1 MITVSDRAAG
11 AVIGALIGD
20 ALGLGP
26 HWYYDLAELRR
37 DYGDW
42 ISGYTD
48 PKPDRYHAG
57 MKGGQ
62 LDQTGLLLVLLL
74 RSVVDNREYNEDDF
88 THRLDTFFEGLD
100 GTPMQGPGGYTSQS
114 IREAFRR
121 RTQRGLS
128 WKETGGHADTTE
140 AAERAIVLASRY
152 ALNLRRVAE
161 TVSANCVLTQAD
173 PAIVAM
179 TTAYNAVLALL
190 VSGENLDAAISDKL
204 MDLVQKGDLPFHT
217 VTTDRRSPPRP
228 GQPDP
233 SNAGKLSS
241 PDALLTPSYMA
252 EAAADPD
259 IRIEPAWK
267 VSIVYGMPCAIYHQ
281 LPAAYYLAARFR
293 DDFESAVLHAING
306 GGQNMARACLTGALV
321 GAQVGLSG
329 IPKRFI
335 DGLENHTELVALAQ
349 KLGEL
354 AALNPKSELGSFR
367 LLSEKLR

>member
-1 MITVSDRAAG
+1 MINVSDRAAG
-11 AVIGALIGD
+11 AVIGALVGD

-42 ISGYTD
+42 IAGYTD
-48 PKPDRYHAG
+48 PKPNRYHGGLKA
-57 MKGGQ
+57 GQ

-74 RSVVDNREYNEDDF
+74 RSVVANGEYNEDDF
-88 THRLDTFFEGLD
+88 TSRLDEFLKGLD

-121 RTQRGLS
+121 RIQRGLS
-128 WKETGGHADTTE
+128 WRETGGHADTTE
-140 AAERAIVLASRY
+140 AAERAIVLAARY
-152 ALNLRRVAE
+152 ALDPRKAAE

-173 PAIVAM
+173 PAIIAM

-190 VSGENLDAAISDKL
+190 ISGERLDATISDKL
-204 MDLVQKGDLPFHT
+204 MELVKKGHLPFHT
-217 VTTDRRSPPRP
+217 VTNDRLSPPCP

-233 SNAGKLSS
+233 PNAGKFSS
-241 PDALLTPSYMA
+241 PDALLTPAFVA
-252 EAAADPD
+252 EAAVDPD

-281 LPAAYYLAARFR
+281 LPAAYYLAARYR
-293 DDFESAVLHAING
+293 DDFASAVLHAING

-321 GAQVGLSG
+321 GGQIGLSG
-329 IPKRFI
+329 IPQRFI
-335 DGLENHTELVALAQ
+335 DGLENHTELVSLAK

-354 AALNPKSELGSFR
+354 AAR
-367 LLSEKLR
+367 